1 MKRLMDISGFENASG
16 PLYTRSKSSIPIL
29 LFFERR
35 LSSSIK
41 PFPSSCSHD
50 KACPTSRVSEPT
62 KVITIRIPH
71 TSRMLPASLRKAQVI
86 SRDLLLSLLY
96 RTKVGGQ
103 AKAIQHRHCPSHL
116 NKSPT
121 LVSDPRDTEVSYE
134 DHFFAGL
141 GLFVGFDK
149 SSTNSRWSIYRKEKV
164 FSLDKDAFPS
174 NILSLP
180 ESLIFRNMRFIAL
193 HPVGAA
199 KALFLSHSDQ
209 VASAG
214 PFAK

>member
-1 MKRLMDISGFENASG
+1 M
-16 PLYTRSKSSIPIL
+16 
-29 LFFERR
+29 
-35 LSSSIK
+35 
-41 PFPSSCSHD
+41 
-50 KACPTSRVSEPT
+50 
-62 KVITIRIPH
+62 
-71 TSRMLPASLRKAQVI
+71 I

-103 AKAIQHRHCPSHL
+103 AKAIQQRHRPSHL

-121 LVSDPRDTEVSYE
+121 LASDPRDPEVYRE
-134 DHFFAGL
+134 DQSIAGP

-164 FSLDKDAFPS
+164 FSLDKGAFPS
-174 NILSLP
+174 QILSLP

-214 PFAK
+214 PFAR